1 MSASNTQLVAWYHF
15 KFEVPRDWEVTSHSE
30 EDRTGRLEFST
41 RYGPQ
46 GLVAWEPCKRVPDR
60 EVTMLT
66 FLQTRVPGIDPKD
79 IQSPRDLEI
88 RTIGDFTVGYH
99 TDETP
104 CQALAYLQEP
114 QKLLR
119 WIFEPAPREVLDR
132 VWTPILRSFKP
143 NRGDW
148 SEICMFG
155 LHYNMPVNY
164 KLEIMKVS
172 AANVH
177 IGYEHKRRARIAV
190 RRLGLPEYMMNG
202 QAIEE
207 FYPAFLN
214 KQKHIVTDSEPACV
228 SGMAACRA
236 TYKQRGE
243 HQLDKY
249 MGTYWE
255 GGQAVMWHNT
265 EEKRLYAIEQIGP
278 PKAEYLAFEEV
289 FPGLKLER

>member
-1 MSASNTQLVAWYHF
+1 
-15 KFEVPRDWEVTSHSE
+15 
-30 EDRTGRLEFST
+30 
-41 RYGPQ
+41 
-46 GLVAWEPCKRVPDR
+46 
-60 EVTMLT
+60 MLT
-66 FLQTRVPGIDPKD
+66 FLQMRVPGVNPKD

-119 WIFEPAPREVLDR
+119 WIFEPAPRETLDR
-132 VWTPILRSFKP
+132 VWIPILRSFKP

-148 SEICMFG
+148 NEFSIFG
-155 LHYNMPVNY
+155 LRYNMPVNY

-172 AANVH
+172 AANVV
-177 IGYEHKRRARIAV
+177 IGYEHKRRSRIAV
-190 RRLGLPEYMMNG
+190 RRLGLPEYTMNG
-202 QAIEE
+202 QSIED

-214 KQKHIVTDSEPACV
+214 NQKCMVTDSAPARV
-228 SGMAACRA
+228 SGMAACHA
-236 TYKQRGE
+236 TYRQHGE

-255 GGQAVMWHNT
+255 GGQAVMWHDP
-265 EEKRLYAIEQIGP
+265 EDKRLYAVEQIAP
-278 PKAEYLAFEEV
+278 PKGELLAFESV